1 MDLCDLTTTELGK
14 GYREGNLSPVEVTE
28 AHLHR
33 IDSLNSETHDYITV
47 TSERALS
54 DARQAEAAFR
64 DGKDVGPLQGVPI
77 ALKDLVDT
85 KGITTTAG
93 TKVWANRVP
102 DRDGTVARRLARAGT
117 VLLGKTNLV
126 EFAFGPYGVN
136 THYGTPPNPW
146 DAACVPGGSSSGSGG
161 AVGRGMAV
169 AAIGTDTGG
178 SIRLPASFCGIVGLK
193 PTVQS
198 VSRAGV
204 VPLCWT
210 LDSVG
215 PLTRRVIDAA
225 HVFDAIAGPDPED
238 RVTRGARSDY
248 IAAGLD
254 EEVRGLKV
262 GRVVDPFEDGADE
275 EMVACVD
282 ASCEV
287 LEALGVHVEPFV
299 FPEARE
305 ELQAELEGRGSITL
319 MGVEGYATHRETLEG
334 PGPFDERIKARIG
347 GGKKYSGVDYAE
359 ALRERERLAA
369 AAERR
374 LRDVDAVIAPT
385 TLYPAPRIDEAAVA
399 PARLTT
405 RLVNFL
411 GLCAVSVPCGF
422 TKSGL
427 PAGLQII
434 GRPFSEA
441 RIMRLAHA
449 YEQATPWHRQRPD

>member
-136 THYGTPPNPW
+136 THYGTPPH
-146 DAACVPGGSSSGSGG
+146 
-161 AVGRGMAV
+161 
-169 AAIGTDTGG
+169 
-178 SIRLPASFCGIVGLK
+178 PASFCGSGGLK